1 MRFTLLPALL
11 CTALILLTACAA
23 PGKSHPLPP
32 TTPPQEP
39 AAQPPSSPAGEENP
53 NGDIPAD
60 TPPAGEGEAEG
71 PAYCGTWTVTGLAA
85 ISPISALSQEAID
98 ALTGSTVAYT
108 PESFAAPGEAVCE
121 NPQYTEST
129 TTAEALAADFQVS
142 AEALDLPAGELRT
155 LTIENAWGLGSFAV
169 EKDAET
175 LLLHL
180 DGAWFTAARQ
190 E

>member
-108 PESFAAPGEAVCE
+108 P
-121 NPQYTEST
+121 
-129 TTAEALAADFQVS
+129 
-142 AEALDLPAGELRT
+142 
-155 LTIENAWGLGSFAV
+155 
-169 EKDAET
+169 
-175 LLLHL
+175 
-180 DGAWFTAARQ
+180 
-190 E
+190 